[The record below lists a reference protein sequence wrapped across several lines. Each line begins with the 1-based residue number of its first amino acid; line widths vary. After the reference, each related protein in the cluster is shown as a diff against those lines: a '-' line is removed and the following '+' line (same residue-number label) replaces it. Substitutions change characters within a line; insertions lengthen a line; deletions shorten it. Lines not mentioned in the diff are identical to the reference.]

1 MEYSDPSGIF
11 PQIEPELTRC
21 FPLRNLHWTSS
32 TRPLRS
38 ISSLY
43 VELVRDSQRSSQA
56 LSPSQDGDRIQKGG
70 DAGTKNVRH
79 ELENRSRPASNLDL
93 KKERRHQIPGLRQ
106 TPYLKIYFFCCNDV
120 ENYRSTWRKSIRD
133 WVKENTRVSQNSSSA
148 NAQENHDAFE
158 WLVVHV
164 EHPQDDR
171 PPSRYS
177 KAHKD
182 DTQGS
187 SRSSASIIEKLR
199 ADFNNTSKPAVNRV
213 AQVQVGQLTEVSQGG
228 KHRASGRSGGWDD
241 LTSKLKALI
250 LMSFDLRVTQYE
262 NDIKEKESQRN
273 LPGWNF
279 NTFFVLKEGLAR
291 GFESVGLVEDALAGY
306 HELSVGLK
314 TILEYHDA
322 EDSADHQ
329 KGHFKHVTEDLSAV
343 LRRLLDSEQLH
354 DQETTNTDSSSPALT
369 SRKLE
374 HPQNFG
380 DNVLDINRKPFREL
394 ILANNIS
401 KYDFQCYLFAKEV
414 SLLLRLANVTSFGR
428 HDDEGFSA
436 RDSSPYHSNITSSA
450 ENKAPI
456 VDSDVP
462 ADLNL
467 LAEICQRSLS
477 FLTNVGRTIREE
489 LRWSIDPLSKD
500 DRSRKGLLNTTCEDL
515 IEDLIAAWTY
525 SVCQSVLQMTS
536 VDSLSTYLDPLLRQL
551 KPRQESGQ
559 ESGQEAHD
567 GTSTFSREGLP
578 NRTSSLHYSAQTSL
592 TTSSPDKFPSVTTL
606 DAMRLLPPL
615 PPRVGYRDL
624 AASRAQLVF
633 VQRRVLCTVGLAH
646 KGFETEWAQKSS
658 LSWTSF
664 RDMEDISLVDEQSA
678 DMLGTESRRAQLEQQ
693 RSRNFHDFSIL
704 NQYLL
709 ASITS
714 EYSFYAAYEVFSLP

>member
-1 MEYSDPSGIF
+1 MEYSDPAGIF

-32 TRPLRS
+32 ARPLRS

-43 VELVRDSQRSSQA
+43 IELVRDSQRSSQA
-56 LSPSQDGDRIQKGG
+56 LSLSQDGDGIQKGG
-70 DAGTKNVRH
+70 DAGAKNVAQ
-79 ELENRSRPASNLDL
+79 ELENRSRPGSSLDP

-106 TPYLKIYFFCCNDV
+106 TPYLKIYFFRCNDV

-133 WVKENTRVSQNSSSA
+133 WVKENTRASQNSGSA

-158 WLVVHV
+158 WLIVHV
-164 EHPQDDR
+164 ERPQDNR
-171 PPSRYS
+171 SPSRYS

-199 ADFNNTSKPAVNRV
+199 ADFNGTSKTAVNRV
-213 AQVQVGQLTEVSQGG
+213 AQVQLGQLTEVSQGERH
-228 KHRASGRSGGWDD
+228 KPSGRSVGWDD

-329 KGHFKHVTEDLSAV
+329 KGHFKHITEDLSAV
-343 LRRLLDSEQLH
+343 LRRLLDSEQLR
-354 DQETTNTDSSSPALT
+354 DQETTNTDSSSPTLANRELDQ
-369 SRKLE
+369 S
-374 HPQNFG
+374 PNFG
-380 DNVLDINRKPFREL
+380 DNVLDIDRKPFREL

-414 SLLLRLANVTSFGR
+414 SLLLRLANVASFGR
-428 HDDEGFSA
+428 RDDEGFSA
-436 RDSSPYHSNITSSA
+436 TESSPYHSGITSSA
-450 ENKAPI
+450 GNKTPV
-456 VDSDVP
+456 VDSDAP

-477 FLTNVGRTIREE
+477 FLTSVGRTIREE
-489 LRWSIDPLSKD
+489 LRWSIDPLSKN
-500 DRSRKGLLNTTCEDL
+500 DRSRKELPNATCEDL
-515 IEDLIAAWTY
+515 IEDLIATWTY
-525 SVCQSVLQMTS
+525 SVCQSVLRTTS
-536 VDSLSTYLDPLLRQL
+536 VDSLSTYLNPLLRQL

-559 ESGQEAHD
+559 EAHD
-567 GTSTFSREGLP
+567 GTSTISREGLP
-578 NRTSSLHYSAQTSL
+578 DRTSSLHHSAPMPL

-615 PPRVGYRDL
+615 PPRTGYRDL
-624 AASRAQLVF
+624 AASRAQLVS
-633 VQRRVLCTVGLAH
+633 VQRRVLCTVGLVH

-658 LSWTSF
+658 LSWTRS
-664 RDMEDISLVDEQSA
+664 RDMEDISLADERSTE
-678 DMLGTESRRAQLEQQ
+678 MLVTEFRHAQPEQQ
-693 RSRNFHDFSIL
+693 RNRNFNDFGIL
-704 NQYLL
+704 NHHLL

-714 EYSFYAAYEVFSLP
+714 EDSFYATYEVYSHFS